1 METWQKGR
9 IRVKSEKCF
18 AQILAKMYVGVCAIN
33 VLLSN
38 QWGSGWPRFVPSGK
52 A

>member
-1 METWQKGR
+1 MAKGQNQ
-9 IRVKSEKCF
+9 VKSEKWF
-18 AQILAKMYVGVCAIN
+18 AQFLAKMYVGVCAIN